1 MKIHIVANI
10 EYINEKM
17 LKQIVFLL
25 VYETYFIIH
34 DGNKA
39 THCRFQLTSWMGYE
53 HGISISFWQVWRSI
67 TFLLKKKNAI

>member
-39 THCRFQLTSWMGYE
+39 THCRFQLTS
-53 HGISISFWQVWRSI
+53 
-67 TFLLKKKNAI
+67 